1 MEGDI
6 NMNKIIEQVDK
17 YMHEALEKEFPALQ
31 RSELEK
37 DGAVFY
43 MNGKNGT
50 AFDWYVNDHIPCF
63 FIFYNDKENLGA
75 VKATLYTDG
84 GMSIYLYGDHGHAEP
99 INYEVDI
106 DAKENELLELA
117 VTLTSN
123 ADNNRIWDDDIR
135 KLDTDSTPD
144 KKSVDAFLALRE
156 DFKPSIEL
164 KELYSKT
171 VIVSKKVR
179 EGGWKICYG
188 MRDEPTNERD
198 SGWYFGVGNE
208 DNDYFNDPNNMEL
221 WSVNSALMF
230 DGALSE
236 FITAPYGTAI
246 VRAASDRFE
255 LDEEGKEIFFE
266 KQK

>member
-1 MEGDI
+1 MEGDN
-6 NMNKIIEQVDK
+6 NMNRIIEQVDK
-17 YMHEALEKEFPALQ
+17 YMHEALEKEFPDLKP
-31 RSELEK
+31 SELEK

-84 GMSIYLYGDHGHAEP
+84 GMSIYLYGDRGHAEP
-99 INYEVDI
+99 INYEVNLETE
-106 DAKENELLELA
+106 ENELRDLA
-117 VTLTSN
+117 ALLTAN
-123 ADNNRIWDDDIR
+123 ADNKKIWDDDIR
-135 KLDTDSTPD
+135 KIDADSKPD
-144 KKSVDAFLALRE
+144 EKMISAFNDLYE
-156 DFKPSIEL
+156 FVKPSIEL
-164 KELYSKT
+164 RELYSKT

-188 MRDEPTNERD
+188 MRDEPTSERD

-208 DNDYFNDPNNMEL
+208 PDGYFDDPDNMEL
-221 WSVNSALMF
+221 WLVNSAVMF

-236 FITAPYGTAI
+236 FINAPYGTAI
-246 VRAASDRFE
+246 VRVSSEKFE
-255 LDEEGKEIFFE
+255 LDEEGKEIFIE
-266 KQK
+266 KQG